1 MSNNGIDIDHIDP
14 RWEEGRDYQ
23 LVCGLDCPLNLREED
38 SSKNKSKS
46 NRFLPWRWTREDL
59 GVVPE
64 EPGDLALFLD
74 PDTNEWVLE
83 EFLGEWWFEKTWRNC
98 GPYLG
103 FKTTLINDPDI
114 HKRTLRK
121 ILERNPNH
129 QKEAFQKLLEKKPNH
144 QSEAGRIGGKKIH
157 EEKDET
163 GKSIRAQQ
171 LGKMGC
177 REKKRKS
184 SKERYARGEGIAAMT
199 PEERSEHSRRTSQQR
214 YIDPNHPELGQHS
227 APTLAL
233 IQKARGL
240 PHNKENRVRV
250 S

>member
-1 MSNNGIDIDHIDP
+1 MSNNGVDIDHIDP

-23 LVCGLDCPLNLREED
+23 LVCGLDCPLNFREIEE
-38 SSKNKSKS
+38 SENQRKS
-46 NRFLPWRWTREDL
+46 NRFLPWKWSREEI
-59 GVVPE
+59 GVIPE
-64 EPGDLALFLD
+64 DPGDLALFLD

-83 EFLGEWWFEKTWRNC
+83 EFLSPWWYEKTWRNC
-98 GPYLG
+98 GPCLG
-103 FKTTLINDPDI
+103 LKNALINDPDI
-114 HKRTLRK
+114 HKKTFRK
-121 ILERNPNH
+121 LIEKNPNH
-129 QKEAFQKLLEKKPNH
+129 QKEAFAKLLENNPNH

-184 SKERYARGEGIAAMT
+184 SKERYARGEGLAAMT
-199 PEERSEHSRRTSQQR
+199 FEEKSNRSKKAISRK
-214 YIDPNHPELGQHS
+214 YIDPLHPDLGAHS

-233 IQKARGL
+233 KQKSKGY
-240 PHNKENRVRV
+240 PHGPETRVRV
-250 S
+250 E